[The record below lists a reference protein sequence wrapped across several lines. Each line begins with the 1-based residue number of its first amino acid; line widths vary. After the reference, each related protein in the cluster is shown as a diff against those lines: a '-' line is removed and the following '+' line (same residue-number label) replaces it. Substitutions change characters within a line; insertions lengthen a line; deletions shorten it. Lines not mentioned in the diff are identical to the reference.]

1 MRFVFPG
8 LVAAFAALSLS
19 AAPFTHVAQS
29 SVTLTTTYSRTGD
42 FAQTEAKRSDD
53 DYLVTFG
60 VSTVRF
66 GNAELLDVL
75 VFNKFIPEKKGWT
88 VVAVWADWENNGAS
102 SYRFFV
108 RKKITGGYDTRAIP
122 SDLLAFEL
130 LDPYVAKTV
139 RSQDDEII
147 SGTDRYKAYSRL
159 TLGKDP
165 REPSDTT
172 DAAKRKAT
180 RRTSGSAALGMISGS
195 GRYVRPK
202 GAAASFYL
210 PGAASYVGY
219 ANSTPYVDVTN
230 PVNTTEVR
238 DVVVANLRLAS
249 STAIPS
255 TQYPAF
261 TGEKPG
267 LGPDSTAI
275 VEP

>member
-29 SVTLTTTYSRTGD
+29 GVTLTTTYSRTGD
-42 FAQTEAKRSDD
+42 FAQTETKRSDD

-75 VFNKFIPEKKGWT
+75 VFNEFIPEKKGWT
-88 VVAVWADWENNGAS
+88 VVAVWADWESNGAS

-139 RSQDDEII
+139 RSQDDAII

-159 TLGKDP
+159 TLGTDP

-219 ANSTPYVDVTN
+219 ANSTPYVDVTD

-238 DVVVANLRLAS
+238 DVVVASLRLAS